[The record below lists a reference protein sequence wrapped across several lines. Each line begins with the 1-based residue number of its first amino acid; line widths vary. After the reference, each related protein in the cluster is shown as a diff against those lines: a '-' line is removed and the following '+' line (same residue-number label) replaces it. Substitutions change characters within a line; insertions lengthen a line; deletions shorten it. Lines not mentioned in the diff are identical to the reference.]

1 MCRLAEWLYEAG
13 IGEARAALVEDGEIV
28 EARIERE
35 GEGPR
40 IGAIV
45 AAKLLEVGRGG
56 KGALVALDWPG
67 APQATLD
74 TVPPGTSIGARLT
87 VEITRMALRERGR
100 DKAARARMAEPGAV
114 VGDGPD
120 LRARI
125 AASGTPVVDLN
136 PTGPDRLEAAGW
148 SELIDHVRTGHWSFD
163 GGALWVDATPAM
175 LLIDIDGEGD
185 ALTLAKA
192 GARAAVHVIRCCDVG
207 GSIGIDFPS
216 LSGRAERHV
225 IDALVDECL
234 PQPFERTATNGF
246 GFMQIIRRRER
257 PSLIEQLRFDAVAT
271 DAALLLRQAERT
283 VGTGTLRLTA
293 RPAVADHIAAHKAWT
308 HMLQTRTGR
317 PVEITADVTIKGS
330 GHAQ

>member
-1 MCRLAEWLYEAG
+1 MAEWLYEAG
-13 IGEARAALVEDGEIV
+13 IGEARAALIEDGEIV

-45 AAKLLEVGRGG
+45 GAKLIEAGRGG

-67 APQATLD
+67 APQATLAGL
-74 TVPPGTSIGARLT
+74 PPSTSTGARLI

-100 DKAARARMAEPGAV
+100 DKPARTRMAEAGTV
-114 VGDGPD
+114 IGDGPD

-125 AASGTPVVDLN
+125 AATGIAVAELQPA
-136 PTGPDRLEAAGW
+136 GPDQLEQAGW
-148 SELIDHVRTGHWSFD
+148 SELIDHVRTGHWPFA

-185 ALTLAKA
+185 ALALALA
-192 GARAAVHVIRCCDVG
+192 GAREAAALIRRCDIG

-216 LSGRAERHV
+216 VPDRAGRQA
-225 IDALVDECL
+225 IDAAVDAAL
-234 PQPFERTATNGF
+234 PQPFERTAVNGF
-246 GFMQIIRRRER
+246 GFMQIVRRRER
-257 PSLIEQLRFDAVAT
+257 PSLIEQVRLDPAAT
-271 DAALLLRQAERT
+271 DAALLLRQAERA
-283 VGTGTLRLTA
+283 VGTGDLTLTA
-293 RPAVADHIAAHKAWT
+293 RGAVIDRIAAHSAWIET
-308 HMLQTRTGR
+308 LQNRTGR
-317 PVEITADVTIKGS
+317 AVRLIADAAVKGA